1 MIRKNT
7 HLIIVNIL
15 PVLFLIGITFYTFL
29 LPNRSQLYQAGL
41 AVPILC
47 VLEFICI
54 TPIYLIF
61 FRNGRSMGI
70 GFISSRLFFILLA
83 SIIFC
88 QYAGPVIMG
97 MVENKELTWNREL
110 LTNPI
115 FLTTIFLIIFIVP
128 IYEEI
133 VFRGCLLDALSLCFR
148 GKVYL
153 ASIVTSITFAFL
165 HTQYTDIRAL
175 IILFAISNI
184 LVCARVSSKGLLMPI
199 LLHIS
204 MNGIV
209 MGVKLVILTN

>member
-1 MIRKNT
+1 MIKKNT
-7 HLIIVNIL
+7 HEIIVNII
-15 PVLFLIGITFYTFL
+15 PVLLMIGITFYTFL

-41 AVPILC
+41 AIPVLC

-54 TPIYLIF
+54 APIYLIF

-70 GFISSRLFFILLA
+70 GFISSKLFFVLLVFIIL
-83 SIIFC
+83 C
-88 QYAGPVIMG
+88 QYIGPVVMG
-97 MVENKELTWNREL
+97 IRESKELMWNRDL

-115 FLTTIFLIIFIVP
+115 FLLTVFLMIFIAP

-133 VFRGCLLDALSLCFR
+133 VFRGCLLDALLLCFR
-148 GKVYL
+148 GKFYL
-153 ASIVTSITFAFL
+153 ASIVTSIAFAFL

-175 IILFAISNI
+175 IILFAISMI
-184 LVCARVSSKGLLMPI
+184 LVCARHLSKGLLMPI

-209 MGVKLVILTN
+209 MGVKLVILIN